1 MSSASVRLLRST
13 SSDPGVTE
21 LLTCGFSSNTGFTYL
36 YSFSIYSTLPCSV
49 IRPTT
54 LPLKTNLLQSSQIR
68 YAPRVSSLLKNSF
81 LVVAITFQLRK
92 TPTFSPLFF
101 FNSSV
106 VNFTSSSRT
115 DQELPYPSFSFH
127 FSFSFFHLKFAF
139 ATPAGDSDLQSSLSM
154 GYYFSFHFFFYYLY
168 YNILFNKNQMNS

>member
-1 MSSASVRLLRST
+1 MSSASVLLLRST
-13 SSDPGVTE
+13 SSDPEATLSTRALVPE
-21 LLTCGFSSNTGFTYL
+21 VGFSSRTGFTYL

-49 IRPTT
+49 IRPRT

-68 YAPRVSSLLKNSF
+68 YAPCVFSLLKNSF

-115 DQELPYPSFSFH
+115 GQELSYPSFSFH
-127 FSFSFFHLKFAF
+127 FNFDSNFHFIFSFI
-139 ATPAGDSDLQSSLSM
+139 T
-154 GYYFSFHFFFYYLY
+154 YIIIYYL
-168 YNILFNKNQMNS
+168 L